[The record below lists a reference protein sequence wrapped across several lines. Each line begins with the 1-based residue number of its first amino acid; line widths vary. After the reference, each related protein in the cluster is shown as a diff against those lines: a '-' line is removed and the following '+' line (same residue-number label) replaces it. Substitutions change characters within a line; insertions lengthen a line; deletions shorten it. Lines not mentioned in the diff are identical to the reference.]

1 MIVNVFYFMM
11 VMCGIAACCQLCKC
25 FCNCLC
31 NWIDF
36 WYEKSQLRR
45 RQTQVLPRVV
55 TPVFEPP
62 SPTKIVPD
70 YKYVVFLNPKGH
82 EFPIS
87 IGLPKEYSNV

>member
-11 VMCGIAACCQLCKC
+11 VMCGIVACCQLCKC
-25 FCNCLC
+25 FC

-45 RQTQVLPRVV
+45 RQNLV

-62 SPTKIVPD
+62 SPTKIVP
-70 YKYVVFLNPKGH
+70 YVVFLNPKGH

-87 IGLPKEYSNV
+87 IGLPKEYSIV